1 MLNGDALHFCKH
13 ACIVTCMKR
22 VHACLHVFTL
32 ARVRAR
38 VRISGLGAL
47 GGAISSNANPVYA
60 PARTHACM
68 YILAA
73 GPRGPSA

>member
-13 ACIVTCMKR
+13 ACMKS

-32 ARVRAR
+32 ERMRAR

-47 GGAISSNANPVYA
+47 GGATSSNANLVYA

-73 GPRGPSA
+73 GPPSLGA